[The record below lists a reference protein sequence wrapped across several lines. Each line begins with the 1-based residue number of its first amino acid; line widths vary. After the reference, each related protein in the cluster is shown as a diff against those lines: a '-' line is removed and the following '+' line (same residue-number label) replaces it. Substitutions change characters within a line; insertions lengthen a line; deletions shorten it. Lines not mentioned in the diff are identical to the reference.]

1 MNANNFCF
9 VGFDLSTPVVC
20 DPKAKT
26 GNPLGTQQ
34 ELGLS
39 TSLLCIVSVLTFSPS
54 LNTDFYACK
63 VQKFNKHIFDSGWS
77 SSTPKGW
84 MV

>member
-1 MNANNFCF
+1 MDELILTIFCF

-39 TSLLCIVSVLTFSPS
+39 TSLLCIVSVFPFSPS
-54 LNTDFYACK
+54 LNADCYLVHYVCK
-63 VQKFNKHIFDSGWS
+63 VQKCDKHIFDSG
-77 SSTPKGW
+77 
-84 MV
+84 

>member
-1 MNANNFCF
+1 MELMLNFCSI
-9 VGFDLSTPVVC
+9 GFDLSTPVVC

-39 TSLLCIVSVLTFSPS
+39 TSLLCIVSVFPFWML
-54 LNTDFYACK
+54 
-63 VQKFNKHIFDSGWS
+63 IFMQYYVCMWS
-77 SSTPKGW
+77 SKIW
-84 MV
+84 